1 MNKKT
6 VLSVLLCC
14 AVLSTATSCNHNNGM
29 HSDNST
35 DFQSSVETTFEIGNN
50 TLSSED
56 DISKKAK
63 FQSYDDILMRYRTL
77 LSNKGNL
84 EVQQNAVKNLDTND
98 DTIETTLQSLVYA
111 SPNQMGYS
119 IYDIN
124 GDAQTELILMDD
136 QYHIYAVFS
145 QINGSPT
152 LLDRFSLNNHYVALD
167 QNGILYK
174 TGYGKGENSYTKI
187 MQITNAGELE
197 TLLEYGYDDTASE
210 YFIVENNVKRV
221 AELQDITVLEDR
233 YDTFL
238 QNPSD
243 TTKKSGILFIPATK
257 NLNNTSFQNKSMSV
271 ILNDILQQQY
281 TWSEFNAI
289 YPQYKITA
297 QSPIAMNVVVPEFE
311 NVIFVF
317 AGDLNDHISE
327 YKMVSANAG
336 GDVLLPEHF
345 GKTFDQILSEEADSA
360 SFEPTSEM
368 MQHLYKYE
376 TIYIYRE
383 DFYYYI
389 RGFRHGPT
397 LNSDHIAIF
406 RYDESPMRPYS
417 GSTDEEALPE
427 NIELIQSEKHFQIYK
442 YKDAVNKHFYRI
454 LDSNG
459 NTVISETTTRPLSV
473 SITQDDIIDIS
484 ISFGSGVCQHQYY
497 DIDKNIL
504 SERFF
509 DVFATSGELIVHMD
523 VSKENSMENR
533 ILVIQNIFDKEVL
546 FVEYKLDF
554 SDYVIPIEKIEFLTN
569 SNSLQITYYKGSE
582 KELTT
587 EILNFS

>member
-14 AVLSTATSCNHNNGM
+14 ALLSAATSCNHNNGM
-29 HSDNST
+29 HSDNS
-35 DFQSSVETTFEIGNN
+35 QSSAETTFEIEHN
-50 TLSSED
+50 TPSSEK
-56 DISKKAK
+56 DISKKVT
-63 FQSYDDILMRYRTL
+63 FHSYNDILMRYRTL
-77 LSNKGNL
+77 LSNEGND
-84 EVQQNAVKNLDTND
+84 EDQQNAVEDLDTND
-98 DTIETTLQSLVYA
+98 DTIETALQSLVID
-111 SPNQMGYS
+111 SHTNPNQMGYA

-124 GDAQTELILMDD
+124 GDSQTELILMDD
-136 QYHIYAVFS
+136 QYHIYAVFT
-145 QINGSPT
+145 QMNKIPV
-152 LLDRFSLNNHYVALD
+152 LLDRFSLNNHYVSLD
-167 QNGILYK
+167 ENGIFYK

-187 MQITNAGELE
+187 MQISNEGELE
-197 TLLEYGYDDTASE
+197 TLLEYGYDDTAAE
-210 YFIVENNVKRV
+210 YFIIENNVKHA
-221 AELQDITVLEDR
+221 AELQDITVLKDR

-238 QNPSD
+238 QDPSG
-243 TTKKSGILFIPATK
+243 TTKRSGILFVPATK
-257 NLNNTSFQNKSMSV
+257 NPNNTSSQNKSMTA

-281 TWSEFNAI
+281 TWSEFNAM
-289 YPQYKITA
+289 YPQHKITA
-297 QSPIAMNVVVPEFE
+297 QSPIAMNVAVPEFE

-317 AGDLNDHISE
+317 AGDLNDNISE
-327 YKMVSANAG
+327 YKMASANAG

-345 GKTFDQILSEEADSA
+345 GKTFDQILSEEVASA
-360 SFEPTSEM
+360 SADLTSEI

-389 RGFRHGPT
+389 RGYRHGPKLT
-397 LNSDHIAIF
+397 SDHIAMF
-406 RYDESPMRPYS
+406 RYDENHPRPYHS
-417 GSTDEEALPE
+417 STGEDTLPE
-427 NIELIQSEKHFQIYK
+427 NIELIKQEKHFQIYE

-459 NTVISETTTRPLSV
+459 NTVISETTTRPLSI
-473 SITQDDIIDIS
+473 SITEDDIIDIS

-509 DVFATSGELIVHMD
+509 DVFATSGELIVHMN
-523 VSKENSMENR
+523 VSKENAMENR
-533 ILVIQNIFDKEVL
+533 ILVIRNIFDKEVL

-554 SDYVIPIEKIEFLTN
+554 SNYVIPIEKIEFLAN
-569 SNSLQITYYKGSE
+569 SNALQITYYKGSE

-587 EILNFS
+587 KILNFS